1 MQFMHTFSSNVSL
14 MFIVDN
20 TWLYLMKFY
29 YQYALTLTLFCSLD
43 NFNKHVMDLLNFSN
57 FDKVCLC

>member
-1 MQFMHTFSSNVSL
+1 MHTFPSNVSL
-14 MFIVDN
+14 MFIPDD

-29 YQYALTLTLFCSLD
+29 YQRALTLTLFYSLY
-43 NFNKHVMDLLNFSN
+43 NFNKHVKDLLNLSD